1 MSSQSLP
8 KAIQD
13 KLLDLEKK
21 IKNLTAHSYII
32 KVGWFEKE
40 MAKIAK
46 IQEFGAHITVTDKM
60 RRFLG
65 WKFGI
70 HLKKTTTMITI
81 PPRPHMKNVVE
92 KNIAK
97 WKKELAKQLEKN
109 KFDLEKSLKV
119 MGMVMAQDYKK
130 SFFEDGVFQELAGA
144 TIAIRQ
150 QKDIGG
156 TLPLVATN
164 EMQRQIKSE
173 VIKQ

>member
-1 MSSQSLP
+1 
-8 KAIQD
+8 
-13 KLLDLEKK
+13 
-21 IKNLTAHSYII
+21 
-32 KVGWFEKE
+32 
-40 MAKIAK
+40 
-46 IQEFGAHITVTDKM
+46 
-60 RRFLG
+60 
-65 WKFGI
+65 
-70 HLKKTTTMITI
+70 
-81 PPRPHMKNVVE
+81 
-92 KNIAK
+92 
-97 WKKELAKQLEKN
+97 
-109 KFDLEKSLKV
+109 